1 LPILDSHQKAEAAH
15 NRAHGQTWTDYA
27 ADIWAKPET
36 KEIVGVA
43 ATVGAVALGIRFG
56 GISFTRGL
64 ASAEKNVAGLL
75 DAVPGVIERA
85 APEVADLAPSLLE
98 KSAPGL
104 AGHTVPGLGEHS
116 VPGLVE
122 RANAHLT
129 GGDLGMVKMMPR
141 NSVLGAD
148 HPVPVAANSNG
159 PTIESIAKPAV
170 LRTDKEQIGSVMDKP
185 ENVIKLTDRLHAD
198 VASWPDFVPLQRRA
212 GVAADRLEKTYERL
226 GTKLSAKGFDLDL
239 VNLSAQQ
246 LAHLKEMPGLGS
258 SARDLQT
265 LVTRRDELNASYGV
279 YNSEVE
285 NAGRVWTRTIN
296 RFSRTHGLPSA
307 RVEFKSD
314 DINFGTY
321 LDRTLNIDRD
331 LLIEQPTGIKA
342 VQTGVHEY
350 THHEQQ
356 FLEISC
362 LADRMNLGRA
372 ASSDE
377 VAAIQYYMHD
387 RVSAKTVTRFLDIR
401 NGRSLN
407 SEAELRAER
416 LLDSQIRFRSV
427 MHESAIKD
435 HISTYD
441 WFAEQTTKDVIASLY
456 GPDSARL
463 AAHLA
468 ADSADSPLAQRVL
481 NDFAKANARLDKPW
495 SDAYLRRVR
504 TSLND
509 YIDRGRM
516 LMDDRMRAFKHAY
529 SASYHEQEASANDAL
544 ALEHLLRR

>member
-1 LPILDSHQKAEAAH
+1 MPILDSHQKAEAAH
-15 NRAHGQTWTDYA
+15 NRAHGQTWTDFA
-27 ADIWAKPET
+27 SETWAKPET
-36 KEIVGVA
+36 KQIVGVA

-64 ASAEKNVAGLL
+64 ASAEKNVAGLF
-75 DAVPGVIERA
+75 DAVPGVIERV
-85 APEVADLAPSLLE
+85 APKGADLAPSLLE

-104 AGHTVPGLGEHS
+104 AEHS
-116 VPGLVE
+116 VPGLAE
-122 RANAHLT
+122 QANAHLT
-129 GGDLGMVKMMPR
+129 GGDLRMAKGMPR
-141 NSVLGAD
+141 NSILGSD
-148 HPVPVAANSNG
+148 HPVPLAANSNG
-159 PTIESIAKPAV
+159 QTVESIAKPAV
-170 LRTDKEQIGSVMDKP
+170 IRADKALIGSVMDKP
-185 ENVIKLTDRLHAD
+185 ENVIKLTDKLHAEA
-198 VASWPDFVPLQRRA
+198 ASWPDFVPLQRRA
-212 GVAADRLEKTYERL
+212 GVAADRLEQTYERL

-239 VNLSAQQ
+239 VNMSDQQ

-265 LVTRRDELNASYGV
+265 LINRRVELNASYDV
-279 YNSEVE
+279 YNTEVE
-285 NAGRVWTRTIN
+285 NAGRVWTGTIN
-296 RFSRTHGLPSA
+296 KFSRTHGLPSA
-307 RVEFKSD
+307 RVEFKND

-321 LDRTLNIDRD
+321 FDRTLNIDRD
-331 LLIEQPTGIKA
+331 LLTAQPKGIKA
-342 VQTGVHEY
+342 VQTGIHEY

-356 FLEISC
+356 FLEISR

-387 RVSAKTVTRFLDIR
+387 RVSAKTVTRYLDIR

-416 LLDSQIRFRSV
+416 LLDSQIGFRSV

-441 WFAEQTTKDVIASLY
+441 RFAEQTTKDVIASLY
-456 GPDSARL
+456 GPDGASL

-481 NDFAKANARLDKPW
+481 SDFAGANARLDKPW

-504 TSLND
+504 TSLNN

-516 LMDDRMRAFKHAY
+516 LMDDRMRAYKHAY
-529 SASYHEQEASANDAL
+529 SASYHEQEAFANDAL
-544 ALEHLLRR
+544 ALEHLLRL